1 MKLMQVDLD
10 DLHSSA
16 FTEADFS
23 KYDIVRM
30 ATRERNSLL
39 AGLQKRIHE
48 EVLDVIRRDDDVR

>member
-16 FTEADFS
+16 FTKADLS

-30 ATRERNSLL
+30 ATRERNTLL
-39 AGLQKRIHE
+39 AGLQQRIHE